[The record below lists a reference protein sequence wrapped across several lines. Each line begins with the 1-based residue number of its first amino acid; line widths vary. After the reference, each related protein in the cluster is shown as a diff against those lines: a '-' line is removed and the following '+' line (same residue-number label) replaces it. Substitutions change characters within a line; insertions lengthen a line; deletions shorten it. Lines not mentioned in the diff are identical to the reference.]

1 MTSIRHIDQAAI
13 LDAARDSMLAVGV
26 RRTTLTDVARRA
38 GISRMTLYR
47 RYPDVTALFS
57 DLMIREFGEVLR
69 AAIKAGARRRT
80 ARSRL
85 VAEAVAGV
93 RALHENPLFA
103 KVLDLEPELL
113 LPYVV
118 DRVGANQ
125 RMAIERFTELL
136 EQGHRDG
143 SIRRGEPADQAMA
156 LLLVI
161 QSFALGG
168 RAIEAETE
176 PDRLLEELDRVLD
189 AYLRPESLRSGS
201 TSCVG
206 GVA

>member
-1 MTSIRHIDQAAI
+1 MTSIRHTDI

-38 GISRMTLYR
+38 GISRMTVYR

-69 AAIKAGARRRT
+69 AAVAAGARRRS
-80 ARSRL
+80 ARHRL

-93 RALHENPLFA
+93 RAIQDNPLFA

-118 DRVGANQ
+118 DRVGINQ
-125 RMAIERFTELL
+125 RMAIERFAELL
-136 EQGHRDG
+136 RAGYVDG
-143 SIRRGEPADQAMA
+143 SIRRGEPDEQALA

-161 QSFALGG
+161 QSFALASRPM
-168 RAIEAETE
+168 RAESD
-176 PDRLLEELDRVLD
+176 PVRLLEELERVLD
-189 AYLRPESLRSGS
+189 SYLRPTIRR
-201 TSCVG
+201 
-206 GVA
+206 AA

>member
-1 MTSIRHIDQAAI
+1 MTSIRHTDPHATQGAI

-26 RRTTLTDVARRA
+26 RRTTLTEVARRA

-57 DLMIREFGEVLR
+57 DLMIREFATVL
-69 AAIKAGARRRT
+69 AAATKAGARRRT
-80 ARSRL
+80 ARGKL

-93 RALHENPLFA
+93 RALHDNPLFA

-118 DRVGANQ
+118 DRFGANQ
-125 RMAIERFTELL
+125 RMAIQRFVELL
-136 EQGHRDG
+136 AAGHADG
-143 SIRRGEPADQAMA
+143 SIRRGEPADQALA

-161 QSFALGG
+161 QSFVLGG
-168 RAIEAETE
+168 RAMRAESD
-176 PDRLLEELDRVLD
+176 PDRVLDELDRVLD
-189 AYLRPESLRSGS
+189 SYLRPDRSRAMAE
-201 TSCVG
+201 